1 MAEARRRHRLEVS
14 RGDVVIS
21 SSPGDYGKPRPALVV
36 QSDLF
41 NPTHPSIVIC
51 PITSHLMDAPL
62 FRLPIRPRAGNGLK
76 VESQIMVDKVTS
88 VRLEHIGKR
97 AGRISDD
104 QTAEV
109 DRALM
114 LWLDLGT
121 R

>member
-1 MAEARRRHRLEVS
+1 
-14 RGDVVIS
+14 
-21 SSPGDYGKPRPALVV
+21 
-36 QSDLF
+36 
-41 NPTHPSIVIC
+41 
-51 PITSHLMDAPL
+51 
-62 FRLPIRPRAGNGLK
+62 
-76 VESQIMVDKVTS
+76 MVDKVTS